1 MYKLSISL
9 AAIVLSEHASA
20 HNLNLRGALRGAASS
35 SYSSDVNGTSLSLGD
50 GSTPLNEY
58 GFLMTHDSATGYLN
72 SRRRLSEVEGTA
84 TEQVGGVV
92 NDWAITQSTG
102 FGGQLGCGARAF
114 DVRPYQKD
122 DGSIIMHHGDV
133 KVDHSFTEAIQEV
146 IDWANSNT
154 DELVLL
160 YLSHFD
166 GASTCETEVKAAMA
180 TLGVHVAA
188 CSELSGLTVD
198 GAMTLGALSGGGRVL
213 ATDGCVA
220 ENYDSSITCYKN
232 PFSVEKFQKT
242 EVRSTVV
249 PCVACVWGARTRPH
263 FNPFPISPRTRRC

>member
-1 MYKLSISL
+1 M
-9 AAIVLSEHASA
+9 
-20 HNLNLRGALRGAASS
+20 
-35 SYSSDVNGTSLSLGD
+35 
-50 GSTPLNEY
+50 
-58 GFLMTHDSATGYLN
+58 
-72 SRRRLSEVEGTA
+72 
-84 TEQVGGVV
+84 
-92 NDWAITQSTG
+92 
-102 FGGQLGCGARAF
+102 
-114 DVRPYQKD
+114 
-122 DGSIIMHHGDV
+122 
-133 KVDHSFTEAIQEV
+133 

-166 GASTCETEVKAAMA
+166 GASTCETDAKAAMA

-242 EVRSTVV
+242 EVRTTVV

-263 FNPFPISPRTRRC
+263 YNPFPISPRTRRC